1 MPNISSG
8 LPRNC
13 TIWIR
18 CIDTCCFNS
27 MDLAQVSVI
36 NEGLCLSVRL
46 IVYSLLKSE
55 VGLKGRIITYIG
67 E

>member
-1 MPNISSG
+1 
-8 LPRNC
+8 
-13 TIWIR
+13 
-18 CIDTCCFNS
+18 